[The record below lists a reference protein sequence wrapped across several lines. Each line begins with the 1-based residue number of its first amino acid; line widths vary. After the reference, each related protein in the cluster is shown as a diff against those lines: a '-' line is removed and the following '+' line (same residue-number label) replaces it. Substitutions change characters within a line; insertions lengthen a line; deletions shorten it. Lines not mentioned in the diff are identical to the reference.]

1 MTLVIV
7 LILSVSAGL
16 ASGWSCDLVTEGK
29 VLCEITDQG
38 DNSIDKKLPKTY
50 QKSEFPQLQEQKKA
64 IWQIVAYLK
73 YLN

>member
-38 DNSIDKKLPKTY
+38 DNSIDKNCLKHTKNQNSPNFRNK
-50 QKSEFPQLQEQKKA
+50 KSNLADCCIP
-64 IWQIVAYLK
+64 
-73 YLN
+73 